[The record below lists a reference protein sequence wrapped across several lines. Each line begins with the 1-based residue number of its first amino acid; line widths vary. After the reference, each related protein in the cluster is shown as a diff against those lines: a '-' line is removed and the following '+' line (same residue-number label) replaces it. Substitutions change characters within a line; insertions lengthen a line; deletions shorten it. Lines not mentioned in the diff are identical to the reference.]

1 METKLITNLINS
13 IKHRTEEINNDIE
26 FLQSLISRSQYGN
39 FNERVK
45 YEIQMSVEDFIFVGT
60 VVSRIIKTM
69 DQDVNIQ
76 KELVNEIKNSKIAKR
91 VNRYLTLEDYLF
103 IFLLISNALA
113 KIKLQGDVPQEFVN
127 RINDPLDTEAMEMHL
142 YYNYKIENKHQIILS
157 RQLTLKER
165 EDILNLRKESYHAL
179 TADNIYSV
187 KVLLERILDKK

>member
-26 FLQSLISRSQYGN
+26 LLQSLITRSQYGN

-45 YEIQMSVEDFIFVGT
+45 YEIQMSIEDFIFVGT

-103 IFLLISNALA
+103 ISLLISNALA

-165 EDILNLRKESYHAL
+165 EDILNLRKGSYHAL